1 MMRFLSVIAA
11 NTLLATGLVQGG
23 EPSATAPVEGA
34 KDEWSFSASLSGYSV
49 PDDKDFLSPLLAADC
64 GWLHLEARH
73 NYESLDTAS
82 VWLGYNFS
90 FGEKWV
96 LDFTPMVGGVFG
108 NTQGIAPGWRLGLSR
123 GAFEFTTEAEFVF
136 DAENSEDNFFYAW
149 SELTWSF
156 TDSFWAGFALQRT
169 RLYETGLDIQ
179 RGLLVGF
186 AVGDVEITGYV
197 FNLGWEDPTWVL
209 SVGFNF

>member
-1 MMRFLSVIAA
+1 MRFLSTIAVNA
-11 NTLLATGLVQGG
+11 LLAGSLVQGG
-23 EPSATAPVEGA
+23 EVSPVVPLEKA
-34 KDEWSFSASLSGYSV
+34 KNEWSFSASLSGYSV
-49 PDDKDFLSPLLAADC
+49 PDDKDFLSPVLTADR

-82 VWLGYNFS
+82 VWFGWNFG
-90 FGEKWV
+90 FGERWV

-108 NTQGIAPGWRLGLSR
+108 HTEGIAPGWRLGLSR

-136 DAENSEDNFFYAW
+136 DAENRDDDFFYAW

-156 TDSFWAGFALQRT
+156 TDSFWAGLALQRT
-169 RLYETGLDIQ
+169 RLYETGLDLQ
-179 RGLLVGF
+179 RGVLVGF
-186 AVGDVEITGYV
+186 ALGDAEITGYV
-197 FNLGWEDPTWVL
+197 FNLGWEDPTWVV